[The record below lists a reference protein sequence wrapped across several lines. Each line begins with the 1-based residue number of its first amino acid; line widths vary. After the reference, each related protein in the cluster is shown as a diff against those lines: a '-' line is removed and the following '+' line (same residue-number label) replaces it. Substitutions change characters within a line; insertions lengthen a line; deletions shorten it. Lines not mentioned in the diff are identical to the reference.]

1 MISRDKSKMHFLLL
15 SLLTV
20 YFWFCSLSSI
30 FKMWSEPFSFKLC
43 TNHPWFLFLKQFFLC
58 WCFVAALGFSLV
70 AAIRGYSL
78 VMASRGYS
86 SVPVHG
92 LLIVMASL
100 IVEHGSSAWASVGV
114 AHGLSC
120 FAACG
125 IFLEQG
131 LNPCLLHWR
140 VDSLLLSHQG
150 SPNRAF
156 VKQNFD

>member
-20 YFWFCSLSSI
+20 YFWFCSLSSVPV
-30 FKMWSEPFSFKLC
+30 FKMWFEPFSFKLC
-43 TNHPWFLFLKQFFLC
+43 RNHPWFLFLKQFFLC

-70 AAIRGYSL
+70 AASRGYSL
-78 VMASRGYS
+78 
-86 SVPVHG
+86 VPVHG

-131 LNPCLLHWR
+131 LNPCLLHWP